1 MRKRILQG
9 GLKKRCYVVYR
20 CTRKHLC
27 VWLKFLHKIFK
38 EIIRSGHVLRYL
50 WDRNKFWYCI
60 QGYVC
65 PEIFFSPLFTC
76 KWPPP
81 HLEYAQTLLTCLID
95 LERLFKTLEVCLPTT
110 RAKLAKIKRTRA
122 NSYLYTIVCPRSV
135 AKIKRTRANIF

>member
-1 MRKRILQG
+1 MRLVKISSQNFQG
-9 GLKKRCYVVYR
+9 DNQVRACITGIYEIETNSDTVYR
-20 CTRKHLC
+20 
-27 VWLKFLHKIFK
+27 VMFAP
-38 EIIRSGHVLRYL
+38 RYFFRPFSL
-50 WDRNKFWYCI
+50 ANDR
-60 QGYVC
+60 
-65 PEIFFSPLFTC
+65 P
-76 KWPPP
+76 PPP

>member
-1 MRKRILQG
+1 MRLVKISSQNFQGDNQVRACITVFMRSKQILILYT
-9 GLKKRCYVVYR
+9 GLCLPR
-20 CTRKHLC
+20 
-27 VWLKFLHKIFK
+27 
-38 EIIRSGHVLRYL
+38 
-50 WDRNKFWYCI
+50 D
-60 QGYVC
+60 
-65 PEIFFSPLFTC
+65 IFFAPFHLQMTRP
-76 KWPPP
+76 PPP

>member
-1 MRKRILQG
+1 MRLVKISSQNFQGDNQVRACITVFMRSKQILILYT
-9 GLKKRCYVVYR
+9 GLCLPR
-20 CTRKHLC
+20 
-27 VWLKFLHKIFK
+27 
-38 EIIRSGHVLRYL
+38 
-50 WDRNKFWYCI
+50 D
-60 QGYVC
+60 
-65 PEIFFSPLFTC
+65 IFFAPFHLQMT
-76 KWPPP
+76 PRP